1 MLGFLQTLSKIGEA
15 YVKSSKFGLKAPCTL
30 HILDMGH
37 MHVHACLL
45 HGTHANDMQH
55 LSTTSKATL

>member
-1 MLGFLQTLSKIGEA
+1 MLGFLQSLSKIGEA

-30 HILDMGH
+30 HILGMGH

-55 LSTTSKATL
+55 LNTTSKATL